1 MADLHSALTQK
12 LCLLPIHTLHNHEI
26 AEFLLFFCTTLC
38 TCSPGD
44 SITGYET
51 LGSPLMTQERSLRSD
66 VTATSRTN
74 SFNETAAL
82 RARARASY
90 TLRSALRSSRTRVIW
105 FGKSRTIVDLR
116 RTHRHSC
123 LLDLYQRIV
132 CYCLPPSTSSQYK
145 HSNLHNSTI
154 PSDSLPYWGL
164 LKNHSR
170 GYNYTSKT
178 IVLHLLMTPSSHTCP
193 ARGLEFACS
202 VHKQTSSER

>member
-1 MADLHSALTQK
+1 MPLFSHFAQSRNRGIPAFLH
-12 LCLLPIHTLHNHEI
+12 HTLHLFPRRFDHWLRDVGLAVDDSRKVIAQRCHRYFSDQLVQRDCKFASTSTRFVHVEI
-26 AEFLLFFCTTLC
+26 
-38 TCSPGD
+38 
-44 SITGYET
+44 
-51 LGSPLMTQERSLRSD
+51 
-66 VTATSRTN
+66 
-74 SFNETAAL
+74 
-82 RARARASY
+82 
-90 TLRSALRSSRTRVIW
+90 RSSRTRVIW

-116 RTHRHSC
+116 RTHSC
-123 LLDLYQRIV
+123 SLDLYQRIV

-178 IVLHLLMTPSSHTCP
+178 IVLHLLLLLMMTPSSHTCP